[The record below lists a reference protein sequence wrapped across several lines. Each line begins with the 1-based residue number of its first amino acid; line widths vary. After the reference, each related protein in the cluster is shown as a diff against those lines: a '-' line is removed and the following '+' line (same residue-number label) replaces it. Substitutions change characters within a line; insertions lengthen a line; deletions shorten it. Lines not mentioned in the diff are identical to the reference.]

1 MRSRCSA
8 LVAALPFVLA
18 TGGCI
23 HGDES
28 AMCAQPD
35 LTYQTFGEPFM
46 TDWCTGC
53 HSAELDPSMRQAAPL
68 DVNFD
73 TLDEVRA
80 QAQAISISVAQATM
94 PPEGG
99 PSDDERATL
108 VQWIACGA
116 P

>member
-8 LVAALPFVLA
+8 LAVVVGVAAC
-18 TGGCI
+18 TN
-23 HGDES
+23 GDES
-28 AMCAQPD
+28 AACAQPD

-53 HSAELDPSMRQAAPL
+53 HSAELPLNMRQDAPI
-68 DVNFD
+68 DINFD
-73 TLDEVRA
+73 TLAEVRA
-80 QAQAISISVAQATM
+80 QALAISLAVGQDTM

-99 PSDDERATL
+99 PSDEERAML

>member
-1 MRSRCSA
+1 
-8 LVAALPFVLA
+8 VIGGVLA
-18 TGGCI
+18 ACTG
-23 HGDES
+23 HDES
-28 AMCAQPD
+28 ATCTQPD
-35 LTYQTFGEPFM
+35 LTYDTFGEPFM
-46 TDWCTGC
+46 TNWCRSC
-53 HSAELDPSMRQAAPL
+53 HSNELTASMRQNAPI

-80 QAQAISISVAQATM
+80 QALAISTSVSQATM

-99 PSDDERATL
+99 PSDGERAML